1 MCNIAGYIGSRPAA
15 PILAEMMKRQEGFG
29 GGYYTGI
36 ATVHQGKL
44 YADKVL
50 GDMANLLSETD
61 AINFPGNIGFLHSR
75 SKSGGGVE
83 WGHPFL
89 SKNGNFAYIANG
101 AAGVFAKPN
110 LKKERSEYA
119 ARLLEMGYTFGSKVQ
134 GVIGNYPTLPDGS
147 CVHSSDIMCQHIA
160 YLIDSGLAPDEA
172 MSRANSD
179 MPSEVVG
186 MILQASNDKS
196 IVLTRVNFPMMIGIT
211 DDGDTY
217 LATTA
222 LAFPD
227 DVNFRTV
234 ELLPP
239 CTTCEVF
246 AGWYRTSPHPVKID
260 GVVPLTP
267 TLWHRAYER
276 MEKVMTEWEDQP
288 PCVQDVIDACADLWD
303 ATKAVQSPPLIYEI
317 LRAFRDEGRL
327 KIVRTKAEGAFPGYT
342 TDNFRVSLK

>member
-44 YADKVL
+44 YADKVV
-50 GDMANLLSETD
+50 GDMANFLAETD
-61 AINFPGNIGFLHSR
+61 GINFPGNIGFLHSR

-89 SKNGNFAYIANG
+89 AQNGNLAYIANG
-101 AAGVFAKPN
+101 AAGAFATPN
-110 LKKERSEYA
+110 LKQERSDYA
-119 ARLLEMGYTFGSKVQ
+119 CDLLEKGYSFGSRVD
-134 GVIGNYPTLPDGS
+134 GVIGNYPTLPGGT
-147 CVHSSDIMCQHIA
+147 CIHSSDLMCQHIA
-160 YLIDSGLAPDEA
+160 YLLDSGLAPDEA

-186 MILQASNDKS
+186 LILQASNDKS
-196 IVLTRVNFPMMIGIT
+196 IVLTRVNYPMMIGIT

-227 DVNFRTV
+227 DVKFRTI
-234 ELLPP
+234 EPLPP

-246 AGWYRTSPHPVKID
+246 AG
-260 GVVPLTP
+260 
-267 TLWHRAYER
+267 
-276 MEKVMTEWEDQP
+276 
-288 PCVQDVIDACADLWD
+288 
-303 ATKAVQSPPLIYEI
+303 
-317 LRAFRDEGRL
+317 
-327 KIVRTKAEGAFPGYT
+327 
-342 TDNFRVSLK
+342 